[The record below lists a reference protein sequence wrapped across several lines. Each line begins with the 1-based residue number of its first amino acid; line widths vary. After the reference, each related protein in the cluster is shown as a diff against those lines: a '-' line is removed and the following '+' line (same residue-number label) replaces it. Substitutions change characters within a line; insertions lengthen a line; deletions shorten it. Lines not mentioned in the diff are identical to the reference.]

1 MAFGPE
7 EVEEETRAEDSR
19 NRNADENVIGSNAYV
34 IIIVY
39 VGSMIRA
46 LLDSVLLVN
55 IVCDDV
61 MILKLS
67 RTERT

>member
-61 MILKLS
+61 MILNLS